1 MYYSH
6 YICKLV
12 VNAVQDIKHTVSGYM
27 LNQQTKGKQKKI
39 EPKTEPKTQHE
50 IDHKAEQTLLWLFGI
65 SFLFHVAGCIVSVY
79 FIENETKTSHLYSF
93 YRTRVTGEKI
103 STDLDGPKTSFVEN
117 LDLLYKGTCPNQP
130 ASIDSLLILQT
141 SFDTGLGLENVMQTW
156 MPTRYRLFALP
167 YANGYWML
175 FVIFFLSSFFQIYF
189 LCQVVCI
196 DFFRRPC
203 LARWLEYAL
212 TSPVQVVL
220 IASCVMI
227 RDVHT
232 IMLLFV
238 AQLVCV
244 LLGFPLECAM
254 QNPANDIQIAAKKT
268 ASTVNEK
275 RPADWQDV
283 AERLLVHPAQNEAAT
298 ELLRYNK
305 AASFTLWLLCF
316 SASCIVHIV
325 VWFVLIDQ
333 LSNVLHE
340 TRCYDGPREW
350 KQPLQIVVYGQCVLF
365 TLFAFV
371 PIAQKIVMLKSPC
384 ADTFLNGSIA
394 YAVLSVVA
402 KTLLGGSYIA
412 FVVLFPFQTK
422 P

>member
-1 MYYSH
+1 
-6 YICKLV
+6 
-12 VNAVQDIKHTVSGYM
+12 M
-27 LNQQTKGKQKKI
+27 LNGKQQTKEKQH
-39 EPKTEPKTQHE
+39 KTQHE
-50 IDHKAEQTLLWLFGI
+50 TQHEKDHRSEQTLLWLFGI
-65 SFLFHVAGCIVSVY
+65 SFLFHFAGCIVSVY

-93 YRTRVTGEKI
+93 YRTRVVGERI
-103 STDLDGPKTSFVEN
+103 STALDAPKTTFVET
-117 LDLLYKGTCPNQP
+117 LDEQYKDTCPKQP
-130 ASIDSLLILQT
+130 DSLDSLLILQT
-141 SFDTGLGLENVMQTW
+141 SFDTELGLENVMQTW
-156 MPTRYRLFALP
+156 LPAQYRLFGLP

-175 FVIFFLSSFFQIYF
+175 FVVFLLSSLFQIYF

-203 LARWLEYAL
+203 LARWLEYAV

-227 RDVHT
+227 RDVYT

-305 AASFTLWLLCF
+305 ATSFTLWLLCL
-316 SASCIVHIV
+316 SASCILHIV

-340 TRCYDGPREW
+340 SRCYEGPDEW
-350 KQPLQIVVYGQCVLF
+350 KQPLQVVVYGQGVLF
-365 TLFAFV
+365 TLFAVV
-371 PIAQKIVMLKSPC
+371 PIAQKIAMVKSPC
-384 ADTFLNGSIA
+384 TDAFLHGSIA
-394 YAVLSVVA
+394 YAVLSAVA

-412 FVVLFPFQTK
+412 FVVLFPFKTK
-422 P
+422 M